1 MPIGT
6 NITALQLR
14 VIKTTTR
21 LPHKQEND
29 FLLELLKFVGVQVI
43 GILLAKFTA
52 GLSLKFS
59 LSAGLSN
66 LTSQLIA
73 SSVRVV
79 TDFTINQVYDIYKE
93 QSNTISTLL
102 NLTPAIG
109 EISKIS
115 RAYKTTKFFNL
126 AKENKIINHL
136 GITTANNLEQV
147 MYQVYNKKIILDK
160 YKTWFD
166 YTKKPTKETMLN
178 HLGFLARKQFVKNYK
193 SANVTTLGQLLEMET
208 LLRKINPNLV
218 TKTKIFK
225 EKWGN
230 QFLNRYG
237 TNINEISKMPTE
249 NWFNLITQMQKSGIR
264 QGTLLSLNTLRAEN
278 VFRSQ
283 FLKRFNKIMEKTK
296 KLKKLSP
303 TYQIQ
308 KGLNKVFEP
317 VRETIKEIELKTT
330 TKIQEYTNFKNIISR
345 VQKKII
351 TDGTLLPLISDV
363 FFAVKVKP
371 TGILTDIAITIYYQN
386 PEYQPIGPII
396 TTPLK
401 LQQLITASSPFKFY
415 MYESGWS
422 IGWGKTKGN
431 ILSLMPF
438 LPANVQEFYIN
449 SIKLYRVLTPLLK
462 ITYDRYKE
470 GNLFKVKENF
480 NQVFNKDNYV
490 NWAVDS
496 VLGKGIVGRNVK
508 NRFVRPLVKNKNIN
522 LKINAKNMIQKQ
534 ITKKITTINKK
545 LNRKW

>member
-1 MPIGT
+1 MP
-6 NITALQLR
+6 R
-14 VIKTTTR
+14 
-21 LPHKQEND
+21 KQEND
-29 FLLELLKFVGVQVI
+29 FLLELLKFVGMQVI

-109 EISKIS
+109 EISKMS

-136 GITTANNLEQV
+136 GITTTNNLEQV
-147 MYQVYNKKIILDK
+147 ISRVYNKKIILDK

-193 SANVTTLGQLLEMET
+193 SANVTTLGQLLETET

-218 TKTKIFK
+218 TKTRIFK

-249 NWFNLITQMQKSGIR
+249 NWFNLITQMQKSGMR

-278 VFRSQ
+278 FFRSQ
-283 FLKRFNKIMEKTK
+283 FLKRFNKIMEKSK
-296 KLKKLSP
+296 KLQKLSP
-303 TYQIQ
+303 THQI
-308 KGLNKVFEP
+308 
-317 VRETIKEIELKTT
+317 
-330 TKIQEYTNFKNIISR
+330 
-345 VQKKII
+345 
-351 TDGTLLPLISDV
+351 
-363 FFAVKVKP
+363 
-371 TGILTDIAITIYYQN
+371 
-386 PEYQPIGPII
+386 
-396 TTPLK
+396 
-401 LQQLITASSPFKFY
+401 
-415 MYESGWS
+415 
-422 IGWGKTKGN
+422 
-431 ILSLMPF
+431 
-438 LPANVQEFYIN
+438 
-449 SIKLYRVLTPLLK
+449 
-462 ITYDRYKE
+462 
-470 GNLFKVKENF
+470 
-480 NQVFNKDNYV
+480 
-490 NWAVDS
+490 
-496 VLGKGIVGRNVK
+496 
-508 NRFVRPLVKNKNIN
+508 
-522 LKINAKNMIQKQ
+522 
-534 ITKKITTINKK
+534 
-545 LNRKW
+545 

>member
-1 MPIGT
+1 MP
-6 NITALQLR
+6 Q
-14 VIKTTTR
+14 
-21 LPHKQEND
+21 KQEND
-29 FLLELLKFVGVQVI
+29 FLLELLKFVGVQVV

-79 TDFTINQVYDIYKE
+79 TDFTINQVYDIYRE

-147 MYQVYNKKIILDK
+147 ISRVHNKKIILDK
-160 YKTWFD
+160 YKIWFD

-218 TKTKIFK
+218 TKTRIFK

-249 NWFNLITQMQKSGIR
+249 KWFNLITQMQKSGIR

-283 FLKRFNKIMEKTK
+283 FLKRFNKIMEKSK
-296 KLKKLSP
+296 KLQKLTP
-303 TYQIQ
+303 AYQIQ

-317 VRETIKEIELKTT
+317 VRKTIKEIELKTK

-386 PEYQPIGPII
+386 PEYRPIGPII

-401 LQQLITASSPFKFY
+401 LQQLITASCPFKFY

-422 IGWGKTKGN
+422 IGWGKAKGN

-470 GNLFKVKENF
+470 GNLFKVKENL

-508 NRFVRPLVKNKNIN
+508 NRIVRPLVKNKNIN
-522 LKINAKNMIQKQ
+522 FKINAKNMIQKQ

>member
-14 VIKTTTR
+14 VIKTTR
-21 LPHKQEND
+21 LPQKQEND

-52 GLSLKFS
+52 SLSLKFS

-115 RAYKTTKFFNL
+115 RTYKTTKFFNL

>member
-14 VIKTTTR
+14 VIKTTR
-21 LPHKQEND
+21 LPQKQEND

-147 MYQVYNKKIILDK
+147 ISQVHNKKIILDK

-208 LLRKINPNLV
+208 LLRKINPNLI
-218 TKTKIFK
+218 TETRIFK

-249 NWFNLITQMQKSGIR
+249 KWFNLITQMQKSGIR

-283 FLKRFNKIMEKTK
+283 FLKRFNKIMEKSK

-317 VRETIKEIELKTT
+317 VRETIKEIELKTK

-386 PEYQPIGPII
+386 PEYPPIGPII

-470 GNLFKVKENF
+470 GNLFKVKENL

-496 VLGKGIVGRNVK
+496 VLGKGIVGRNAK
-508 NRFVRPLVKNKNIN
+508 NLIVRPLIKNKNIN